1 MQLDFFAEL
10 LAILLLGILI
20 GLGILWTFH
29 RIKLGNYSAIAKTMI
44 QKAEMEISSLKKSQE
59 ISLKNLQVEH
69 QREMDQLWQGERKK
83 IQREE
88 ERLKQ
93 REDKL
98 EARMQLAEKKLSDI
112 EKRENVL
119 DAQKIQIEMERKKTS
134 EQQIHLM
141 KELEHASG
149 LSAQEAKDLLLA
161 RINNEVK
168 TEAANFIRR
177 TTKEAEEEADREA
190 SRIIATAI
198 NRLAVSCVS
207 EATVNTVPI
216 PNDEMKGRIIGREGR
231 NIRALEHAT
240 GINFLIDETPGVV
253 VLSGYDP
260 VRLQVAKLALME
272 LVTDGRIFPTRIEE
286 VVEKA
291 QQTIK
296 KQIKQNG
303 ENAALRAGMMNL
315 HPEILILLG
324 KLKYRFSYG
333 QNILDHSLEVCHLMG
348 LMASELGID
357 VHLAKRIGL
366 LHDMGKAVSHE
377 MEGSHAVIG
386 HDFAL
391 KYGESKEVA
400 NGIGCHHYEMEPSTI
415 EGSLCSAADAI
426 SASRP
431 GARIEA
437 LEEYVKRLKKLEDIA
452 MEHTGVERAY
462 AMQAGRE
469 VRIVVIPD
477 AVDDDGL
484 VNLARTITKRIEAE
498 MNYPGKIKVT
508 AIREKRVIEYAM

>member
-1 MQLDFFAEL
+1 MHLDFFAEM

-20 GLGILWTFH
+20 GLGILWIFH
-29 RIKLGNYSAIAKTMI
+29 RVKLGNYEAIAKTII
-44 QKAEMEISSLKKSQE
+44 QKAEIEVSSIKKAQEISS
-59 ISLKNLQVEH
+59 KNFQVEQ

-98 EARMQLAEKKLSDI
+98 EARIQLAEKKLSDL
-112 EKRENVL
+112 EKRENL
-119 DAQKIQIEMERKKTS
+119 LEANKIQIEIEKKKVE
-134 EQQIHLM
+134 EQQDKLL
-141 KELEHASG
+141 KQLEQASG
-149 LSAQEAKDLLLA
+149 WSAQEAKDLLLA
-161 RINNEVK
+161 RIHNEIK

-177 TTKEAEEEADREA
+177 TKKEAEEEADKEA
-190 SRIIATAI
+190 SRIIATSI

-240 GINFLIDETPGVV
+240 GVNFLIDETPGVV

-260 VRLQVAKLALME
+260 VRLQVAKQALME

-303 ENAALRAGMMNL
+303 EDAALRAGMMNL

-333 QNILDHSLEVCHLMG
+333 QNILDHSLEVSHLMG

-357 VHLAKRIGL
+357 TQLAKRIGL
-366 LHDMGKAVSHE
+366 LHDMGKAVTHE

-386 HDFAL
+386 HDLAL

-400 NGIGCHHYEMEPSTI
+400 NGIGCHHYEMEPMTI

-437 LEEYVKRLKKLEDIA
+437 LEEYVKRLKKLEEIA
-452 MEHTGVERAY
+452 TEHTGVERAY

-469 VRIVVIPD
+469 VRIVVLPD
-477 AVDDDGL
+477 SIDDDGL
-484 VNLARTITKRIEAE
+484 VNLARTITKRIETE

-508 AIREKRVIEYAM
+508 AIREKRVVEYAM